1 MFARFQP
8 SFYRFSILFL
18 SFLLVT
24 SMACRD
30 DDPAGNQNIED
41 TGIEDTGPA
50 DADGDADGDADTGAD
65 VDADSD
71 ADEPDADPDEP
82 DTSGDHDADAGPTE
96 PAHAVDILWT
106 LDNSA
111 SMCDAQA
118 TIRQGI
124 LSFAENI
131 ADVDFHIAVTTTHMD
146 EDFPL
151 EPVASPG
158 HFQSTPQP
166 LPGFPWECHHPTDD
180 DGEFLIDDFTPVLDA
195 IELAVG
201 CTEDPTQ
208 WQDLLTPDE
217 ADLRCTL
224 NSMADGCSGSGPE
237 LETYFPDPDAYRTIP
252 SVLRAQDYAGADGVV
267 DVEALKDDLVCITHV
282 GSRGHGFEQGLAA
295 AVKALSPEMT
305 GKLDGDPEAYPNAG
319 FLREN
324 ATTAVIFVSDENDC
338 SHDGTLDTL
347 SNCAVHQCTIQE
359 NLGED
364 GALLAIDDL
373 REEFMRN
380 VALSKE
386 WDVDE
391 DTPLSELETLFGD
404 NLIAASI
411 HGAFQLDTD
420 ASPADCEQDFT
431 IEPSCDD
438 TRVAWSGH
446 RYSEF
451 ISGFPTFYPT
461 PEGSDDYSDIPG
473 LICDDF
479 TSSFDDIAALL
490 VQ

>member
-1 MFARFQP
+1 MFAPLQLNV
-8 SFYRFSILFL
+8 YRLSIFFL
-18 SFLLVT
+18 SLLLAT

-30 DDPAGNQNIED
+30 DDPVGNQHTED
-41 TGIEDTGPA
+41 TGIEDTDPA
-50 DADGDADGDADTGAD
+50 DADGDTDTDIDADANG
-65 VDADSD
+65 D
-71 ADEPDADPDEP
+71 ADEPDADA
-82 DTSGDHDADAGPTE
+82 DTGGAQDADTGPTLPE
-96 PAHAVDILWT
+96 HAVDILWT
-106 LDNSA
+106 LDNTA

-124 LSFAENI
+124 LSFAETI
-131 ADVDFHIAVTTTHMD
+131 ADVDFHIAVTTTDMT

-151 EPVASPG
+151 EPVAKPG

-166 LPGFPWECHHPTDD
+166 LTGFSSECHHPTDD
-180 DGEFLIDDFTPVLDA
+180 DGELLTDEFTPILDA

-217 ADLRCTL
+217 GELKCTL
-224 NSMADGCSGSGPE
+224 NPMADGCSGPGPE
-237 LETYFPDPDAYRTIP
+237 LETYFPDSDAYRTIP
-252 SVLRAQDYAGADGVV
+252 SVLRAQDYTGADGVV
-267 DVEALKDDLVCITHV
+267 DLEAFKDDLICITHV

-305 GKLDGDPEAYPNAG
+305 GGLNGDLDAFPNAG

-338 SHDGTLDTL
+338 SHDGTLDTE
-347 SNCAVHQCTIQE
+347 SICAVHQCTIQE

-364 GALLAIDDL
+364 GALLAIDNL

-391 DTPLSELETLFGD
+391 DTPLSELENLFGD
-404 NLIAASI
+404 SLIAASI

-420 ASPADCEQDFT
+420 ASPDNCEQDFT

-451 ISGFPTFYPT
+451 ISGFPTFYPS